1 MVALGTASSA
11 AIIKPILD
19 KIFIEKNEEM
29 LYLLP
34 LGIIVLYTIKAS
46 GAFMQV
52 YFSSY
57 IGQDIVRRLRDRIVD
72 TILSFEMG
80 FFHEFRSGEL
90 ISRSM
95 NDIERVRQVVSSTLP
110 IMTREFLTILALL
123 GYVFY
128 LDPQM
133 ALLSIIFIPLTAKP
147 ISMIAKKMKKFSHTS
162 QERTSDLTARL
173 SEIFNNIEV
182 IKASAAEQYESK
194 RFEKENQQIFD
205 VNIKA
210 TKTGELVSPLMEIIG
225 SLGVAL
231 VIIYGGKEVINGDM
245 SVGSFFSFLT
255 ALFML
260 YTPVKRVS
268 NLYNKMQDAIAASE
282 RIFSILN
289 RKSKI
294 EGGKIVRDGDINKIE
309 FNGVDLDY
317 SDKKTLKNI
326 TFSIK
331 KGDTLALV
339 GNSGSGKSSIVNLL
353 LRFYDTNKGEILF
366 NKESI
371 KNYTLNSIRDS
382 ISIVTQ
388 RVYIF
393 NDTIAQNVAY
403 GKVVDKEKVVQ
414 SLKSANAW
422 DFVKSMPQGINTT
435 INEFG
440 TNLSGGQRQRL
451 AIARAIYRDPKIFIF
466 DEATSALDTQ
476 SEQKITDALKKIS
489 KDKITIIIA
498 HRLKTIEHANEILV
512 LKDGEISCKGNKSE
526 LMKHCIDFKQLNGLQ
541 K

>member
-1 MVALGTASSA
+1 
-11 AIIKPILD
+11 
-19 KIFIEKNEEM
+19 
-29 LYLLP
+29 
-34 LGIIVLYTIKAS
+34 
-46 GAFMQV
+46 
-52 YFSSY
+52 
-57 IGQDIVRRLRDRIVD
+57 
-72 TILSFEMG
+72 
-80 FFHEFRSGEL
+80 
-90 ISRSM
+90 
-95 NDIERVRQVVSSTLP
+95 
-110 IMTREFLTILALL
+110 
-123 GYVFY
+123 
-128 LDPQM
+128 
-133 ALLSIIFIPLTAKP
+133 
-147 ISMIAKKMKKFSHTS
+147 
-162 QERTSDLTARL
+162 
-173 SEIFNNIEV
+173 
-182 IKASAAEQYESK
+182 
-194 RFEKENQQIFD
+194 
-205 VNIKA
+205 
-210 TKTGELVSPLMEIIG
+210 
-225 SLGVAL
+225 
-231 VIIYGGKEVINGDM
+231 
-245 SVGSFFSFLT
+245 
-255 ALFML
+255 ML
-260 YTPVKRVS
+260 YTPVKSVS

-294 EGGKIVRDGDINKIE
+294 EGGTIIREGDINKIE
-309 FNGVDLDY
+309 FKAVDLDY
-317 SDKKTLKNI
+317 SDKKTLQNI
-326 TFSIK
+326 AFSIK

-353 LRFYDTNKGEILF
+353 LRFYDTSKGEILF

-371 KNYTLNSIRDS
+371 KNYTLDSIRDS

-403 GKVVDKEKVVQ
+403 GKVVDEKKVVE

-422 DFVKSMPQGINTT
+422 DFVKNMPQGINTT

-512 LKDGEISCKGNKSE
+512 LKDGKISCKGNKSE
-526 LMKHCIDFKQLNGLQ
+526 LMKHCVDFKQLNGLQ